1 MDYEGVSSV
10 VCDAEESDWLDV
22 SYSERKYVS
31 EPRPAEKKA
40 KFKFRLTKSAKIAV
54 VAVLCV
60 ALLAL
65 LLFVDG
71 QFAKDVFKTAKEAF
85 LTTLFESKP
94 QEVSTAI
101 AIPSNADL
109 VDISD
114 GVAVFEGGRT
124 VLAFANGT
132 VTEVGENYVAVSLD
146 DDTSVVYG
154 NLTDIY
160 VTVGQDVS
168 ANALLAKYDG
178 TFTAS
183 VTVSGQTITDVVGSE
198 TQLTWKV

>member
-31 EPRPAEKKA
+31 EPHPAEKKA